1 VAEDVIRQRVA
12 GYARAIGAMDLDAVM
27 SFFAPDVV
35 SFDLEPPLSYSGAEN
50 KRRRWQRDFAMFSHI
65 DYEVRDLSVTDG
77 GDMAFVHALNRPTGT
92 MTTGRVTASWVRWT
106 ACLRRVAGVWL
117 VAHDHVSAPV
127 EIKDGTAMLSLTP

>member
-12 GYARAIGAMDLDAVM
+12 DYAKAISAMDLDAVM

-35 SFDLEPPLSYSGAEN
+35 SFDLEQPLSYAGADN

-65 DYEVRDLSVTDG
+65 DYEVRDLSVTSS
-77 GDMAFVHALNRPTGT
+77 GDLAIVHALNRLTGT
-92 MTTGRVTASWVRWT
+92 MTSGRVTGSWVRWT

-117 VAHDHVSAPV
+117 VAHDHVSVPV
-127 EIKDGTAMLSLTP
+127 EIKEGKALLSLTP